1 MELRNWITETF
12 GSTDTLLDDDVY
24 TEDEIREDKI
34 RLKQQR
40 KQLNKDMGSLRR
52 EYRELLEE
60 GAKASEA
67 ERPQY
72 AQRARMK
79 KKKYQVKQ
87 QKFQKN
93 SVQMATIVTI
103 EGARELMEMS
113 DEDNLNLPD
122 MTEVDYGEV
131 QQHLREEMVQYEI
144 ETDVML
150 EVQEALDI
158 DIIGAD
164 MDMSGGEEEE
174 IMGEIAAG
182 EIDSEQ
188 VDIEDDD
195 EEDVEEDVG
204 LGSSIDEGLDGDV
217 GIGPESL

>member
-12 GSTDTLLDDDVY
+12 GSTDTLLDEDVY
-24 TEDEIREDKI
+24 SEDEIREDKI
-34 RLKQQR
+34 RLKQRR
-40 KQLNKDMGSLRR
+40 KQLNKDMSQLRR
-52 EYRELLEE
+52 EYQELLEE
-60 GAKASEA
+60 GAEASEV

-79 KKKYQVKQ
+79 KKKFQVKQ

-113 DEDNLNLPD
+113 DEDELNLPD
-122 MTEVDYGEV
+122 MNEVDYGEV
-131 QQHLREEMVQYEI
+131 QQHLREEMIQYEI
-144 ETDVML
+144 ETDTMI

-164 MDMSGGEEEE
+164 MDMNGGEEEE
-174 IMGEIAAG
+174 IMDDIAAG
-182 EIDSEQ
+182 KVDSEH
-188 VDIEDDD
+188 VEIDD
-195 EEDVEEDVG
+195 EEEDEADVG
-204 LGSSIDEGLDGDV
+204 IGSSIDDEV